1 MTARWNP
8 DPRLTSTRT
17 GVVLF
22 DVLQDYLHPHDA
34 QKAAALRAR
43 ALADRL
49 AQLADGARA
58 AGLRIF
64 YACANHAADGSDV
77 VPRLTDTDME
87 LRPWDGAPKPFRPLL
102 RHGEP
107 GIAIAR
113 GLEPGEH
120 DVVILK
126 HRWSAFHQTALDLNL
141 RARGIDTI
149 VLAGLS
155 TDVGIA
161 STAFAARDADYAI
174 VVARDACWSHR
185 PGNHDFFMERVFP
198 RMARVMSTAEAVAL
212 MERTPAA

>member
-1 MTARWNP
+1 MSARWNP
-8 DPRLTSTRT
+8 APHLTSTRT
-17 GVVLF
+17 ALVLF
-22 DVLQDYLHPHDA
+22 DVLQDYVHPHDP
-34 QKAAALRAR
+34 QKAATLRER
-43 ALADRL
+43 ALAERL

-58 AGLRIF
+58 AGLRLF

-77 VPRLTDTDME
+77 VPRLTDTDMD
-87 LRPWDGAPKPFRPLL
+87 LRPWSDAPQPFRPQLH
-102 RHGEP
+102 RGEA

-113 GLEPGEH
+113 GLEPREH

-161 STAFAARDADYAI
+161 STAFSARDADYGI
-174 VVARDACWSHR
+174 VVVRDACWSHR
-185 PGNHDFFMERVFP
+185 PGNHDFFMDRVFP
-198 RMARVMSTAEAVAL
+198 RMARVMNTADAVAL
-212 MERTPAA
+212 MAS